1 MNGGRE
7 ACDGGTG
14 CAGMADASA
23 GRGREG
29 VGVGWNRGGA
39 ADPVDDGS
47 VDDTGESQCAFGVV
61 EMTLVFSLS
70 Y

>member
-1 MNGGRE
+1 
-7 ACDGGTG
+7 
-14 CAGMADASA
+14 MADASA

-39 ADPVDDGS
+39 ADPVDD
-47 VDDTGESQCAFGVV
+47 TGESQCAFRTGVV

>member
-1 MNGGRE
+1 
-7 ACDGGTG
+7 
-14 CAGMADASA
+14 MADASA

-47 VDDTGESQCAFGVV
+47 VDDTGESQCAFRTGVV

-70 Y
+70 